1 MKLTSK
7 EVLFLALKLFINIA
21 PVNLFYSLYRFH
33 YLNVVFHL
41 QEFIILDAVKRV
53 THAAS

>member
-41 QEFIILDAVKRV
+41 QEFIILHAVK
-53 THAAS
+53 